1 MAHDMLIPVTDKDS
15 AVGAGWFIELDGK
28 RLAELD
34 EPMYESGSQF
44 WCSYVIRPLVDD
56 IAERALLF
64 SKEFWDDGRAV
75 FRSRKFGVIAPN
87 ALTAARTPD
96 PDTHR
101 ISVRGLQLQRDPGPS
116 LVERLFRLFKR
127 LRKRGHD
134 A

>member
-1 MAHDMLIPVTDKDS
+1 MAHDMMIPVTDKDS
-15 AVGAGWFIELDGK
+15 AVGAGWFIELDGR

-44 WCSYVIRPLVDD
+44 WCSYVIRPLIDD
-56 IAERALLF
+56 AAERALLL
-64 SKEFWDDGRAV
+64 SKEFWDGGKAV
-75 FRSRKFGVIAPN
+75 FRNRKFGVIAPN
-87 ALTAARTPD
+87 AFTANCAPN

-101 ISVRGLQLQRDPGPS
+101 ILVRGLQLQLDPGPS
-116 LVERLFRLFKR
+116 LVERFFGLFKR